1 MSRYRGRQSRYN
13 NWFNAQLQKLT
24 SFVERTIFASQLRVK
39 DRQAI
44 GPSQNSSV
52 AAVQSCFC
60 FIIVAAAIVLGI
72 GALFLLFVL
81 LYSQRVASQ
90 SCETLGELLH
100 HPHKMT
106 GKNDWHKPIEVIDWI
121 TCCVNADF
129 AVGFLFL
136 TVRTCCQKT
145 KDSKIAIFSYIFM

>member
-1 MSRYRGRQSRYN
+1 MRL
-13 NWFNAQLQKLT
+13 A
-24 SFVERTIFASQLRVK
+24 TITTY
-39 DRQAI
+39 I
-44 GPSQNSSV
+44 YSSV

-100 HPHKMT
+100 HPTFMLNMLIRKH
-106 GKNDWHKPIEVIDWI
+106 P
-121 TCCVNADF
+121 
-129 AVGFLFL
+129 
-136 TVRTCCQKT
+136 VRK
-145 KDSKIAIFSYIFM
+145 AINI

>member
-1 MSRYRGRQSRYN
+1 MNYE
-13 NWFNAQLQKLT
+13 LL
-24 SFVERTIFASQLRVK
+24 E
-39 DRQAI
+39 
-44 GPSQNSSV
+44 NSTV

-100 HPHKMT
+100 HPWKIENTPFYSCLLGDLAFEWQRGCRIPCFDADLTAFVQIKYSVFPPCQNKPKCETVILVKMST
-106 GKNDWHKPIEVIDWI
+106 VYRFI
-121 TCCVNADF
+121 
-129 AVGFLFL
+129 FLQIKLIFIRKVL
-136 TVRTCCQKT
+136 HV
-145 KDSKIAIFSYIFM
+145 DSF

>member
-1 MSRYRGRQSRYN
+1 MT
-13 NWFNAQLQKLT
+13 FTA
-24 SFVERTIFASQLRVK
+24 
-39 DRQAI
+39 
-44 GPSQNSSV
+44 SSV

-100 HPHKMT
+100 HPLQLNGSNNSYALTTTFHVWLQ
-106 GKNDWHKPIEVIDWI
+106 KNKGYSLGLK
-121 TCCVNADF
+121 N
-129 AVGFLFL
+129 
-136 TVRTCCQKT
+136 
-145 KDSKIAIFSYIFM
+145 

>member
-1 MSRYRGRQSRYN
+1 MVSFRVLSRKNDREYCFVLELVPLRGE
-13 NWFNAQLQKLT
+13 KK
-24 SFVERTIFASQLRVK
+24 I
-39 DRQAI
+39 
-44 GPSQNSSV
+44 SSV

-100 HPHKMT
+100 HPK
-106 GKNDWHKPIEVIDWI
+106 KIKPRPQSRILVPLRGYFPKFRTI
-121 TCCVNADF
+121 TPPPPPPPV
-129 AVGFLFL
+129 LFIYESPSGR
-136 TVRTCCQKT
+136 V
-145 KDSKIAIFSYIFM
+145 SIASL

>member
-1 MSRYRGRQSRYN
+1 MDEGRKEGLLK
-13 NWFNAQLQKLT
+13 AQEILEREGMDLIT
-24 SFVERTIFASQLRVK
+24 STF
-39 DRQAI
+39 D
-44 GPSQNSSV
+44 SSV

-100 HPHKMT
+100 HPHLI
-106 GKNDWHKPIEVIDWI
+106 GNQVIWVFCGQKP
-121 TCCVNADF
+121 TCSTRIILS
-129 AVGFLFL
+129 LF
-136 TVRTCCQKT
+136 KT
-145 KDSKIAIFSYIFM
+145 PFYKSEKLCNHR

>member
-1 MSRYRGRQSRYN
+1 MVGIMNKRGFSPRNYVKTITKLVDTRAKVGSEN
-13 NWFNAQLQKLT
+13 LKCHFWFL
-24 SFVERTIFASQLRVK
+24 SES
-39 DRQAI
+39 
-44 GPSQNSSV
+44 SSV

-100 HPHKMT
+100 HPAK
-106 GKNDWHKPIEVIDWI
+106 EV
-121 TCCVNADF
+121 TFFV
-129 AVGFLFL
+129 
-136 TVRTCCQKT
+136 
-145 KDSKIAIFSYIFM
+145 Y

>member
-1 MSRYRGRQSRYN
+1 MPGHIRE
-13 NWFNAQLQKLT
+13 FNRLKQHSSHDLVFKIW
-24 SFVERTIFASQLRVK
+24 R
-39 DRQAI
+39 
-44 GPSQNSSV
+44 NSNTEATLSGSV

-100 HPHKMT
+100 HP
-106 GKNDWHKPIEVIDWI
+106 
-121 TCCVNADF
+121 
-129 AVGFLFL
+129 L
-136 TVRTCCQKT
+136 
-145 KDSKIAIFSYIFM
+145 